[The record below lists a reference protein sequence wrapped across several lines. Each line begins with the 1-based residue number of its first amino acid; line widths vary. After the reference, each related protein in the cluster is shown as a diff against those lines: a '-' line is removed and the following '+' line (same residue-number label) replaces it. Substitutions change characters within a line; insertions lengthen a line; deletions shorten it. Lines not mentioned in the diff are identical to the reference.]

1 MNAVLVV
8 ALGGALGSVAR
19 YFVTLAARTLWPGFP
34 WGTLI
39 VNVVG
44 GFAMGL
50 LIAYATSRPGFPET
64 LRIALGV
71 GVLGGFTTFSA
82 FSIDTVLLLR
92 DGSIALMYANIAAN
106 VLLSVGAC
114 LIGHWVGRGLP

>member
-19 YFVTLAARTLWPGFP
+19 YFVTLAARMLWPGFP
-34 WGTLI
+34 WGTLV

-50 LIAYATSRPGFPET
+50 LIAYASGRPGFSET
-64 LRIALGV
+64 LRIGLGV
-71 GVLGGFTTFSA
+71 GILGGFTTFSA

-92 DGSIALMYANIAAN
+92 EGSMLLMAANIAGN
-106 VLLSVGAC
+106 LLLSLGAC
-114 LIGHWVGRGLP
+114 MLGHWLGRGLP

>member
-1 MNAVLVV
+1 MGTVLAV
-8 ALGGALGSVAR
+8 ALGGAFGSVAR
-19 YFVTLAARTLWPGFP
+19 YLVAMATRTLWPGFP

-50 LIAYATSRPGFPET
+50 LIAYATGRPGFPDT
-64 LRIALGV
+64 LRIGLAV
-71 GVLGGFTTFSA
+71 GILGGFTTFSA

-92 DGSIALMYANIAAN
+92 EGALGLGLFNVAAN
-106 VLLSVGAC
+106 VLLSIGAC
-114 LIGHWVGRGLP
+114 FAGHWLGRGLP